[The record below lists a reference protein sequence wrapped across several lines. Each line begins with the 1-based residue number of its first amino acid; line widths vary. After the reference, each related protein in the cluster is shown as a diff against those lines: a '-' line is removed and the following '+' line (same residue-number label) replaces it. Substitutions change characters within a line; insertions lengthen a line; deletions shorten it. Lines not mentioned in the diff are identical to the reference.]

1 MGLPKTRG
9 DREFQ
14 KFTEDAQGNV
24 SVRIAPGAV
33 TDEDGN
39 SLDIDTFGRARMLD
53 VDSKSELKEINE
65 TLKEI
70 LFQLQLINGT

>member
-70 LFQLQLINGT
+70 LFQLQLINGL